1 MTLPL
6 VPVDRAKAEIRL
18 GQIRIA
24 NTDGLFDTIL
34 DTRTV
39 ISLPIEIK
47 AGKQGIFVEDFLTI
61 CVARI
66 TSIGMTL
73 DELTLDI
80 SDPATYAQNLFPV
93 TYYGGTGGA
102 DGVEEL
108 DGIMKPVVIGTVWN
122 VEPTLVDPVRLIYQI
137 HDGTMI
143 SVSGVF
149 DGGVAL
155 TFDANHIS
163 YATLEAASVPAGKYA
178 TCLNAGMIKI
188 GSTPVFAVTAHAE
201 GHSLAGNDTR
211 SISTWL
217 MERLDTI
224 LNLDVDMASFAAL
237 PEWPAGWVW
246 WEPFTFK
253 EAIDRFVGDAG
264 YHWAGDV
271 SGPITAQ
278 RLEPPEDGPFVWALD
293 EADIIDIERAQAPDG
308 FGGPHKGRVI
318 QFHRNWTIQTGA
330 LAATAVNKPFRNR
343 EWRTVRQTVAVEG
356 SNAID
361 PPVLTTSL
369 ADRDNAATL
378 SDRLLDLHGVPR
390 RFFYV
395 DTKVMFSLPAL
406 GSAGTLTHPRLGLGS
421 GAVFRIIAATIDLSE
436 SSIRLLVWG

>member
-1 MTLPL
+1 MFFTPLTSGGLTFDGETLTFNGEEMFFTPGDGIATPPPESIEGILFDVHGPYTASYLYDLNAYVSGPIPGDIDPFDDPLGGPAADRVYLVDTPVFQEVNGTTAAIWKSISDHAISSIVQFEAAEGEAPAGLAPIDLRLASAEFVSLANDPTEPSRWWDGRVTDPGSIELTLPL

-155 TFDANHIS
+155 TFDADHIS

-201 GHSLAGNDTR
+201 GHSLAGNDFTR

-237 PEWPAGWVW
+237 PGVAAAGSGG
-246 WEPFTFK
+246 
-253 EAIDRFVGDAG
+253 AIDLQG
-264 YHWAGDV
+264 
-271 SGPITAQ
+271 
-278 RLEPPEDGPFVWALD
+278 
-293 EADIIDIERAQAPDG
+293 
-308 FGGPHKGRVI
+308 
-318 QFHRNWTIQTGA
+318 
-330 LAATAVNKPFRNR
+330 
-343 EWRTVRQTVAVEG
+343 
-356 SNAID
+356 
-361 PPVLTTSL
+361 
-369 ADRDNAATL
+369 
-378 SDRLLDLHGVPR
+378 SDRPVR
-390 RFFYV
+390 RGRR
-395 DTKVMFSLPAL
+395 LPL
-406 GSAGTLTHPRLGLGS
+406 GR
-421 GAVFRIIAATIDLSE
+421 
-436 SSIRLLVWG
+436 